1 MREIVNTAQNL
12 IAVINNTLQSPS
24 VHISGTP
31 GQQVSPQLPPQQPG
45 QQELQRFVENI
56 TVFNQ
61 CIILYLFIY
70 LFFAIQGKGSA
81 CTPTGLMSTL
91 SPARNDEVL
100 LYPVLQWMKYFTF
113 CVV

>member
-61 CIILYLFIY
+61 CIILYLALYNFY
-70 LFFAIQGKGSA
+70 LSIFCNSGEGFSM
-81 CTPTGLMSTL
+81 PTHWPHVNPQS
-91 SPARNDEVL
+91 S
-100 LYPVLQWMKYFTF
+100 KK
-113 CVV
+113 